1 MIDDLKQRIDDI
13 ATGCGYAGR
22 VVLMPDPVMSGNDCR
37 LEWADGGAV
46 RNLDTI
52 LNDIETGLARVL
64 QKPIDLTGDGVECSS
79 AAPQ

>member
-1 MIDDLKQRIDDI
+1 
-13 ATGCGYAGR
+13 
-22 VVLMPDPVMSGNDCR
+22 MPDPVMSGNDCR